1 MPYGELDLIREI
13 RRKSLRNSDFVR
25 FGIGDDAAVLRPRKG
40 EDLVVTTDFS
50 LEDVHFADFHPPF
63 AAGYRCLA
71 RGLSDVAAMGGRP
84 LAAFLS
90 LALSAAWV
98 QNRTKTREF
107 LRGLHAV
114 ADQFGVVLAGGDTA
128 GAPGKHTVADIIVV
142 GAVPRGKALLRSG
155 ARPGD
160 AIYVTGRLGGAA
172 AEFEALRAD
181 PEAFRRAKPDET
193 HPHLFPQPRIA
204 VGHRLLK
211 LASACMDVSDGLST
225 DLHHLC
231 EASGA
236 GAVLHADVI
245 PLAPHSTLDQALHGG
260 EDYELL
266 FTSRQSVPRKISG
279 VDVTKI
285 GIVTEEKKLFLFQN
299 GRERRLR
306 RGGWEHLTRKNR

>member
-13 RRKSLRNSDFVR
+13 RRKSLRNSEFVR

-40 EDLVVTTDFS
+40 EDLVITTDFS

-90 LALSAAWV
+90 LALSPAWAED
-98 QNRTKTREF
+98 RTKTREF
-107 LRGLHAV
+107 LRGLHVV

-142 GAVPRGKALLRSG
+142 GAVPWGKALLRSG

-160 AIYVTGRLGGAA
+160 GIYVTGRLGGAA
-172 AEFEALRAD
+172 SEFEALLAN
-181 PEAFRRAKPDET
+181 PEAFRRAKPDGM

-204 VGHRLLK
+204 VGLRLLR

-231 EASGA
+231 EASGV
-236 GAVLHADVI
+236 GARIHADVV

-266 FTSRQSVPRKISG
+266 FTSRRSVPRRISG
-279 VDVTKI
+279 VEVTKI
-285 GIVTEEKKLFLFQN
+285 GIVTEGKKVSLVQN
-299 GRERRLR
+299 GHERRLR
-306 RGGWEHLTRKNR
+306 PGGWQHLISQNR